1 MIKLITALVL
11 SVLLLLFVVQ
21 NLHQVEL
28 HFLFWQFN
36 GSLALI
42 LALTFIISIIIS
54 ILVAI
59 PYSIKKRKTKSEAK
73 SDQLPAIE
81 ESKKQS

>member
-1 MIKLITALVL
+1 MIKLIAALSL

-21 NLHQVEL
+21 NLHTVEL
-28 HFLFWQFN
+28 HFLLWQFD

-59 PYSIKKRKTKSEAK
+59 PYSIKKRRTKPEEKADQVGPQK
-73 SDQLPAIE
+73 HSDL
-81 ESKKQS
+81 